1 MTNFQYWLEVIKKA
15 LLFLLSILLIYLGFK
30 ISIFYI
36 PFLIAFVLSLLIEPL
51 IRFCMRKLKMK
62 RRISAISIFAI
73 ILSII
78 IGLIVWGI
86 VTLVSEASNL
96 LGNINIYFDK
106 ISDCSRQLISRFDFD
121 KIKVS
126 EEIQTILQN
135 SSQNFIQTASE
146 WVKNIVTKLLNTLT
160 SLPTIGLY
168 IVITILALYFMCTDK
183 IYMLDQ
189 IEHHLPEKWV
199 KCLTKHIRTLTK
211 SLGCYLKAQLKLIL
225 ISFVISLIGLY
236 AFSVTGMNVKYPLM
250 IAIGIALVDA
260 LPIFGSGTVMVPW
273 AIISAFNGDLRLGV
287 AILILWI
294 IMCVVRQVLEPKIV
308 SGQIGIHPIFTLI
321 AMYTGFRFLGF
332 IGMFVGPIVLIL
344 LKNIYEVRIDK
355 GIVKSIFENDCKWVK
370 HFGAGRFCF
379 LFQNVSNILFNSHN
393 SYQEDKQIHHLEYLF
408 L

>member
-1 MTNFQYWLEVIKKA
+1 MTNFQYWLEVIKKT

-106 ISDCSRQLISRFDFD
+106 ISDSSRQLISRFDFD

-355 GIVKSIFENDCKWVK
+355 GIVKSIFENDCK
-370 HFGAGRFCF
+370 
-379 LFQNVSNILFNSHN
+379 
-393 SYQEDKQIHHLEYLF
+393 
-408 L
+408 